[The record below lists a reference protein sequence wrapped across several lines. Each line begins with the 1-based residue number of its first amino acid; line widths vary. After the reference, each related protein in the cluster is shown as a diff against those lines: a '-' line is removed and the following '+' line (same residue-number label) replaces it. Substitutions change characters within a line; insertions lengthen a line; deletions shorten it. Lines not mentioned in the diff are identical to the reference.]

1 MMNPSKRG
9 SGDQERVGTRGFLEL
24 RKPEGGAGP
33 QRQILFQVNPESLS
47 RQLSIEQGASATN
60 PAESGGTQRSQTK
73 NAGSLKESFKIQV
86 RLDVSLLPV
95 QDGRRFSEGIGAE
108 LAALE
113 LLMQPYEDWSPDGQT
128 FKLRKDRP
136 LVIFGWGER
145 RFPVRVTG
153 VTINETFHNEQLWP
167 IRAEVELSLELLR
180 LAEVNDNDTRALLDE
195 LANQRRRAAM
205 RLWNP
210 SGQGGR

>member
-1 MMNPSKRG
+1 MINPSKRG
-9 SGDQERVGTRGFLEL
+9 SGDQERMSTRGFLEL
-24 RKPEGGAGP
+24 RTPDGGAGP

-47 RQLSIEQGASATN
+47 RQLSIEQGSSASN
-60 PAESGGTQRSQTK
+60 PAEAGGTQRSQTK
-73 NAGSLKESFKIQV
+73 NAGALKESFKVQV

-95 QDGRRFSEGIGAE
+95 QDSRRFSEGIGPE

-113 LLMQPYEDWSPDGQT
+113 LLMQAYEDWSPDGQT

-136 LVIFGWGER
+136 MVIFGWGER

-153 VTINETFHNEQLWP
+153 VIINETFHNQQLRP
-167 IRAEVELSLELLR
+167 IRAEVELSLEVLR
-180 LAEVNDNDTRALLDE
+180 PAEVNDDNTRALMDE

-210 SGQGGR
+210 SGQGGS